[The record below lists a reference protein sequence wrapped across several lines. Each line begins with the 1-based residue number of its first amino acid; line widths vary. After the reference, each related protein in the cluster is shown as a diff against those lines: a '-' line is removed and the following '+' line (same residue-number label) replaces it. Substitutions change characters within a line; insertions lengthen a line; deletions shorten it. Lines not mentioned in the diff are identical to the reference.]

1 MSTLKSIA
9 RSATVAFAPTASI
22 MAVGTMA
29 GAIDPSFSSSA
40 SLEILQLDFAN
51 TEEELP
57 VIASCPT
64 AERFNRISWGNNAVA
79 SEEYALG
86 IIAGSLVDGT
96 ITLWNP
102 AKLTSEDG
110 GSPEESVIASWRKH
124 EGTVRGLELS
134 VLAPNL
140 LASGGDDGDIY
151 IWDLKVPTNPTHT
164 PNLNNASPRGEISYL
179 SWNRKVQPIL
189 ASTSS
194 SGTSVVW
201 DLRKAKPVLSFTDP
215 DIRRR
220 CSTLQWNPENA
231 TQLIVA
237 SDDDRSPS
245 LQVWDLRNSVSP
257 LKELVGH
264 SKGVLAMAWCPID
277 SSLLLTCAKDNLT
290 LCWDTFT
297 GEILCELPARTN
309 WNFDVQWSPRTP
321 GVLSTSSFD
330 GNIGI
335 YNIEACSQTP
345 SNVTSFGHT
354 IKGTNSSYAKK
365 APKWLKRPVGVSFG
379 FGGKLITF
387 GPSKKTVPGGF
398 GTSSEIRL
406 HSLVTEE
413 DLVKQST
420 QFETAIADGDKPA
433 MRQFCDLKAE
443 TARSDDDQQ
452 TWKFLKVM
460 LEDDARKKLLAHL
473 NFDVQPTENDDDRRP
488 EQKPDGSEDTI
499 PVDSESPEGDCEPS
513 PSPVDEDVQQA
524 SEAGEDDFFDN
535 IHTPKKSDGV
545 PTGGLSDLTLDS
557 DRIEVD
563 SSQSPAT
570 EGGDVDHLIESE
582 EAIQRA
588 LVVGDFAL
596 AVKHC
601 MTANRMADA
610 LIIARLGEATLWEK
624 TQNAYIRKTG
634 RSYLKI
640 MSAIVNHDLKGLV
653 ETRPLMAWKETLAL
667 LCTYAPFEDWTQ
679 LSDALAARLDAAG
692 EIQAATLCYICSGN
706 IEKVAEIWSR
716 SLETVNGG
724 KVFVDS
730 LQTLME
736 KVVILSLA
744 TGQKFI
750 SASLARL
757 VKIYAELLVSQG
769 LLVTAMEYLSL
780 VPADQSSLELS
791 ILQDRIYGSGK
802 VSDAKAEAPT
812 IPWERQP
819 LQFEAPAATEP
830 LQNNYPSASSNV
842 SRDYQ
847 AFATPPSFQ
856 PQQQP
861 AYGGMTANHAGYYP
875 SPTLQP
881 TQAPFV
887 PTPVNPPSVSQVK
900 GFVPMAPPA
909 IPNVEQYQPTGQN
922 QYYTGSSNAQ
932 SFTPS
937 QFSQPSFTPAPPS
950 GNYTQVPQPM
960 TFTPLSQPPFSAV
973 AQTPSFAPAQL
984 PNMMLP
990 GPAQPVTAPPAV
1002 QGFMPASPR
1011 TQPLSSS
1018 GIVPGSQVQSPQ
1030 TTSSPSP
1037 AVALTP
1043 PPTVQTVD
1051 TSSVSAE
1058 LKPVVATLTRLFH
1071 ETSEASG
1078 GARANPAKRREME
1091 NNSRRLGA
1099 LFAKLNTADIS
1110 ANASLKLI
1118 QLCQALDARDYSSAL
1133 QIQVGLTTS
1142 DYDECGFWL
1151 PTLKQM
1157 IKTRQSLM
1165 R

>member
-1 MSTLKSIA
+1 M
-9 RSATVAFAPTASI
+9 
-22 MAVGTMA
+22 
-29 GAIDPSFSSSA
+29 
-40 SLEILQLDFAN
+40 
-51 TEEELP
+51 
-57 VIASCPT
+57 
-64 AERFNRISWGNNAVA
+64 FNA
-79 SEEYALG
+79 
-86 IIAGSLVDGT
+86 
-96 ITLWNP
+96 
-102 AKLTSEDG
+102 
-110 GSPEESVIASWRKH
+110 
-124 EGTVRGLELS
+124 
-134 VLAPNL
+134 
-140 LASGGDDGDIY
+140 
-151 IWDLKVPTNPTHT
+151 
-164 PNLNNASPRGEISYL
+164 
-179 SWNRKVQPIL
+179 
-189 ASTSS
+189 
-194 SGTSVVW
+194 
-201 DLRKAKPVLSFTDP
+201 
-215 DIRRR
+215 
-220 CSTLQWNPENA
+220 
-231 TQLIVA
+231 
-237 SDDDRSPS
+237 
-245 LQVWDLRNSVSP
+245 
-257 LKELVGH
+257 
-264 SKGVLAMAWCPID
+264 GVLAMAWCPID

-330 GNIGI
+330 GNVGI

-354 IKGTNSSYAKK
+354 IKGIDSSYVKK

-473 NFDVQPTENDDDRRP
+473 NFDVQPAENEDDRRP
-488 EQKPDGSEDTI
+488 DESEDPI
-499 PVDSESPEGDCEPS
+499 PVNSESPEGDCEPS
-513 PSPVDEDVQQA
+513 PSPADEDVQQA
-524 SEAGEDDFFDN
+524 SEAGEDDFFDK
-535 IHTPKKSDGV
+535 ILTPKKSDGV

-557 DRIEVD
+557 DGIEVD
-563 SSQSPAT
+563 ASQGPAT
-570 EGGDVDHLIESE
+570 EGEDVDNLIESE

-588 LVVGDFAL
+588 LIVGDFAL

-624 TQNAYIRKTG
+624 TQNAYIKKTG

-653 ETRPLMAWKETLAL
+653 ESRPLKAWKETLAL

-716 SLETVNGG
+716 SLETINGG

-780 VPADQSSLELS
+780 VPADQSSLELA

-819 LQFEAPAATEP
+819 LQCEAPAATEP
-830 LQNNYPSASSNV
+830 LQINYPSASSNV

-847 AFATPPSFQ
+847 NYSQSFGTPPSFQ

-861 AYGGMTANHAGYYP
+861 AYGGITANHAGYYP

-937 QFSQPSFTPAPPS
+937 QFSQQSFTPAAPT
-950 GNYTQVPQPM
+950 GNFTQVPPPI
-960 TFTPLSQPPFSAV
+960 TFTPLSQPPPFSAV

-1011 TQPLSSS
+1011 TQPLPSS

-1030 TTSSPSP
+1030 TTSTPSP
-1037 AVALTP
+1037 AVAPTP

-1099 LFAKLNTADIS
+1099 LFVKLNTADIS
-1110 ANASLKLI
+1110 ANASSKLI
-1118 QLCQALDARDYSSAL
+1118 QLCQALDAGDYSSAL